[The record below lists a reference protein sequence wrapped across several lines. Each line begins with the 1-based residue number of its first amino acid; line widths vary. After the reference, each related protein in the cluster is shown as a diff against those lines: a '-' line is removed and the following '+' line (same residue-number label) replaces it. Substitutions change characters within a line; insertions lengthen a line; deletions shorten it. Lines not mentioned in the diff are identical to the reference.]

1 MKSVLKTFSQN
12 TWSTLNKACLAVLCV
27 FVFSSMGNAQSFME
41 ATDAQITLRP
51 HLQNLKDAGLESMQE
66 TKVKLTTDNDV
77 MVQQTLSTDEV
88 GQMSIRSVY
97 YSSLS
102 EYIDWVNY
110 PNVVANAIDRNHQK
124 MSLRFQASDAFLE
137 LLKLEVTDLLTN

>member
-12 TWSTLNKACLAVLCV
+12 TRSMISKACLAVLCV

-41 ATDAQITLRP
+41 ATDAQQTLRP
-51 HLQNLKDAGLESMQE
+51 ILQNLKSAGLESMQE
-66 TKVKLTTDNDV
+66 TKVKLTNDNGV
-77 MVQQTLSTDEV
+77 MVQQTVATDEV
-88 GQMSIRSVY
+88 GEMSIRSVY

-124 MSLRFQASDAFLE
+124 MTGRFSASDDFLD

>member
-12 TWSTLNKACLAVLCV
+12 TWSMLSKACLAVLCV

-41 ATDAQITLRP
+41 ATDAQQTLRP
-51 HLQNLKDAGLESMQE
+51 ILQNMKEAGLESMQE
-66 TKVKLTTDNDV
+66 TKIKLTTDNGV
-77 MVQQTLSTDEV
+77 MVQQIIATDEV
-88 GQMSIRSVY
+88 GEMSIRSVY

-124 MSLRFQASDAFLE
+124 MVGRFNSSDDFLE
-137 LLKLEVTDLLTN
+137 SLKLEVTDLLTN

>member
-12 TWSTLNKACLAVLCV
+12 TGNIVAKTCLAVLCV

-41 ATDAQITLRP
+41 ATEAQQVLRP
-51 HLQNLKDAGLESMQE
+51 LMQDMKEAPLESMQE
-66 TKVKLTTDNDV
+66 TKVKLTNDNGV
-77 MVQQTLSTDEV
+77 MVQQTIASDEI
-88 GQMSIRSVY
+88 GEMSIRSVY

-110 PNVVANAIDRNHQK
+110 PNVVANAIERNHQK
-124 MSLRFQASDAFLE
+124 MVGRFSASDAFLD
-137 LLKLEVTDLLTN
+137 LLKLEVTNLLTN